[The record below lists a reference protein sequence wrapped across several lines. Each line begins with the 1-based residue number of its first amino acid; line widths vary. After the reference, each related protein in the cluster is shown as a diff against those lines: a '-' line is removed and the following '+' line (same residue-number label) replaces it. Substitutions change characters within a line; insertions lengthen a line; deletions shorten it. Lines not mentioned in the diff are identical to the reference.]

1 MDTCQFAPLL
11 EIAMTRI
18 FHRRRAVALA
28 LAGMAAVP
36 LGHAA
41 GPTLAHADLGPAS
54 GNQASGTVI
63 VTAITGGGVHLEV
76 KVSGLTPGVHG
87 FHVHEVGDCSAPDAS
102 SAKGHFNPTGKP
114 HGSHAGDL
122 PDLTADANGNAQLS
136 ANVPVLELGDGP
148 TSIMGRA
155 FVVHA
160 DPDDHVSQP
169 AGNSGKRVACGVIK
183 AS

>member
-1 MDTCQFAPLL
+1 MNVRFALNRRVLVTVAALL
-11 EIAMTRI
+11 
-18 FHRRRAVALA
+18 
-28 LAGMAAVP
+28 AAAASVP
-36 LGHAA
+36 A
-41 GPTLAHADLGPAS
+41 TLAMGASSARADLGPAS
-54 GNQASGTVI
+54 GSAVSGAVL
-63 VTAITGGGVHLEV
+63 VRALPGGGVHLDA

-87 FHVHEVGDCSAPDAS
+87 FHVHEVGDCSAADAS

-122 PDLTADANGNAQLS
+122 PDLTADASGSAVLS
-136 ANVPVLELGDGP
+136 ADVPGLTLDDSAM
-148 TSIMGRA
+148 SIMGRA

-183 AS
+183 AMS

>member
-1 MDTCQFAPLL
+1 MNSRVPWRQAG
-11 EIAMTRI
+11 
-18 FHRRRAVALA
+18 VLA
-28 LAGMAAVP
+28 LASLFA
-36 LGHAA
+36 AA
-41 GPTLAHADLGPAS
+41 GLPSAALASGPLQARADLGPAS
-54 GNQASGTVI
+54 GSAVNGTVT
-63 VTAITGGGVHLEV
+63 VRALAAGGVHLDV
-76 KVSGLTPGVHG
+76 KLLGLTPGVHG
-87 FHVHEVGDCSAPDAS
+87 FHVHEVGDCSALDAS

-122 PDLTADANGNAQLS
+122 PDLTADAAGAARLS
-136 ANVPVLELGDGP
+136 ADVAGLTLDDAA

-183 AS
+183 PM

>member
-1 MDTCQFAPLL
+1 MTNNFASY
-11 EIAMTRI
+11 RC
-18 FHRRRAVALA
+18 AVVCVAAALA
-28 LAGMAAVP
+28 AMASAP
-36 LGHAA
+36 ATPA
-41 GPTLAHADLGPAS
+41 TGPSSARADLGPAS
-54 GNQASGTVI
+54 GSAASG
-63 VTAITGGGVHLEV
+63 AILVRALSGGGVHLDV

-122 PDLTADANGNAQLS
+122 PDLTADASGIAVLS
-136 ANVPVLELGDGP
+136 VDVPGLTLDD
-148 TSIMGRA
+148 TAMSIMGRA

-183 AS
+183 AM

>member
-1 MDTCQFAPLL
+1 MVTNFAFY
-11 EIAMTRI
+11 RC
-18 FHRRRAVALA
+18 AVVCVAAALA
-28 LAGMAAVP
+28 ATASAPAMPATGSSSAR
-36 LGHAA
+36 
-41 GPTLAHADLGPAS
+41 ADLGPAS
-54 GNQASGTVI
+54 GSAASG
-63 VTAITGGGVHLEV
+63 AILVRALSGGGVHLDV

-122 PDLTADANGNAQLS
+122 PDLTADASGIAVLS
-136 ANVPVLELGDGP
+136 VDVPGLTLDD
-148 TSIMGRA
+148 TAMSIMGRA

-183 AS
+183 AM